1 MYRLHQAQV
10 AMLTIDTRLG
20 LHANIRSKWALPI
33 LLNDNTRQIND
44 DVFIPT

>member
-1 MYRLHQAQV
+1 MP
-10 AMLTIDTRLG
+10 TINTHFG
-20 LHANIRSKWALPI
+20 LHTNIRSKWALSI